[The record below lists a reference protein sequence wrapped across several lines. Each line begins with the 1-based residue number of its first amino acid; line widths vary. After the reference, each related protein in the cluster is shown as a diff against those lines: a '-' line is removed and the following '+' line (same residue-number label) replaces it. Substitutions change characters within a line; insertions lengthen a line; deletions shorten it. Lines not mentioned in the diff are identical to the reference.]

1 MLVAGMLVLASAA
14 TSEVGAVG
22 LDAVR
27 RGLEDSF
34 NLRAREVGLLLGEFR
49 LNLFPI
55 QHERDEYGFAASVG
69 VGRQAGEAVAA
80 VDQLFNC
87 QEQGMILR
95 HGAEL
100 QGRGVV
106 VETPSEADGRA
117 GVQGILRLRGI
128 FAFAKTPLRSR

>member
-34 NLRAREVGLLLGEFR
+34 NLRAREAGLLLGEFR

-55 QHERDEYGFAASVG
+55 QHERDECGFAASVG
-69 VGRQAGEAVAA
+69 VGRQAGQALARE
-80 VDQLFNC
+80 DQLFNC
-87 QEQGMILR
+87 QEQEMILR
-95 HGAEL
+95 HGPIIPV
-100 QGRGVV
+100 RGAA
-106 VETPSEADGRA
+106 VETPS
-117 GVQGILRLRGI
+117 
-128 FAFAKTPLRSR
+128 S